1 MSIPFSTGHMTIYP
15 TENMSDAEIIEE
27 EEGEGHAVS
36 ERVQVSLT
44 VFVATLFFLSHVFS
58 LCFGKEITP
67 VVVFDLSV
75 HAMII
80 VFMIR
85 N

>member
-1 MSIPFSTGHMTIYP
+1 MLSQREYRS
-15 TENMSDAEIIEE
+15 
-27 EEGEGHAVS
+27 
-36 ERVQVSLT
+36 VSLSLSLL
-44 VFVATLFFLSHVFS
+44 FFFLSHVFS